1 MVGQRGSARLKH
13 LEKCMKLNWNF
24 QGGGGESYKKNPFL
38 GGGMDIFWNY
48 TMTKPYLP
56 DVDPVAL
63 AKAMRYLP
71 VEASR

>member
-1 MVGQRGSARLKH
+1 
-13 LEKCMKLNWNF
+13 
-24 QGGGGESYKKNPFL
+24 
-38 GGGMDIFWNY
+38 MDIFWNY